1 MCLAVPSGCVRPQA
15 LGLSLLT
22 APLKFGSRESV
33 KLYHFGKRTEIAALW
48 GGFFSGGAQRQP
60 AVFLGGMRFGAQ
72 LKLRTLLFLVGI
84 ADTLHACAIME
95 VDTI

>member
-1 MCLAVPSGCVRPQA
+1 MGSSVGVKTHQIAIFRGNGAHLRSFFIGCA
-15 LGLSLLT
+15 E
-22 APLKFGSRESV
+22 REP
-33 KLYHFGKRTEIAALW
+33 K
-48 GGFFSGGAQRQP
+48 
-60 AVFLGGMRFGAQ
+60 VFLGGMRFGAQ